1 MVGRLRWPFSPVES
15 ASEKKRISV
24 LGKCHTSLL
33 RYQIMTPRPAP
44 SSNFHVLLN
53 LLHLTEHSILT
64 TCASL
69 PVRMEILTGL
79 IMSLCAVCT
88 TLLNMT
94 RAVETRPADGYSP
107 KDLRR

>member
-1 MVGRLRWPFSPVES
+1 MVGRLRWPFSPVGS

-24 LGKCHTSLL
+24 SGKCHTWLL
-33 RYQIMTPRPAP
+33 RHQIMTPRPAP
-44 SSNFHVLLN
+44 SSNFHLLLN

-79 IMSLCAVCT
+79 SLCAVCT

-94 RAVETRPADGYSP
+94 RAVKTRPADGYSP